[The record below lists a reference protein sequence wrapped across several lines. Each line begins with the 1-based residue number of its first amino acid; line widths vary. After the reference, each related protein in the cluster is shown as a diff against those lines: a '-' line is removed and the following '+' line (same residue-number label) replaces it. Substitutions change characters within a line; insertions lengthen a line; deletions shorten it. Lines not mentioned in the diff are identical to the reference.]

1 MARKS
6 NEQSLGD
13 VIKELLK
20 VYRLERRIKELDVKK
35 AWMEVMGQ
43 VVAKKTLDVKL
54 RGSILIISLDS
65 GVLKEEF
72 SYNKTRIIEIMNEK
86 LGEALI
92 TEVQIF

>member
-20 VYRLERRIKELDVKK
+20 AYRLEGRIKELDVKK
-35 AWMEVMGQ
+35 AWMEVMGE
-43 VVAKKTLDVKL
+43 VVARKTLDVKL

-86 LGEALI
+86 LGEDLI
-92 TEVQIF
+92 TAVQIF

>member
-20 VYRLERRIKELDVKK
+20 VYRLDRRIKELDVKQ
-35 AWMEVMGQ
+35 AWMEVMGE
-43 VVAKKTLDVKL
+43 VVARKTLDVKL

-86 LGEALI
+86 LGEAVI

>member
-20 VYRLERRIKELDVKK
+20 VYRLESRIKELDVKK
-35 AWMEVMGQ
+35 AWMEVMGE
-43 VVAKKTLDVKL
+43 VVARKTIDVKL

-86 LGEALI
+86 LGEDLI
-92 TEVQIF
+92 TAVQIF